1 MKKTLA
7 KYCIDESETLFNA
20 IDRIDKNNMRSVFVV
35 QKNEKVVGIISQGDI
50 LRAII
55 MGSNLYVQV
64 NKIMTTS
71 FKYLRKKDIKEA
83 IKLFKTNYFS
93 LIPVLTDD
101 FRLKDVILFTDLI
114 DILARENARIQTKTT
129 SSRSGSK
136 KE

>member
-1 MKKTLA
+1 MKKGLE
-7 KYCIDESETLFNA
+7 KYCINESETLINA
-20 IDRIDKNNMRSVFVV
+20 IERIDQNNMRSVFVI
-35 QKNEKVVGIISQGDI
+35 QKNEKVVGVVSQGDI

-71 FKYLRKKDIKEA
+71 FRYLKKKDIKEA

-93 LIPVLTDD
+93 LIPVLTDC

-114 DILARENARIQTKTT
+114 NILELHENAKNNIRKIERT
-129 SSRSGSK
+129 K